1 MNVDF
6 MAVCDAV
13 ARARNGGGETMTDIA
28 ARFGVSRGCLHKWVY
43 PAVDIAA
50 VSLWCHA

>member
-13 ARARNGGGETMTDIA
+13 VRARTGNGETMTDVA
-28 ARFGVSRGCLHKWVY
+28 ERFGVSRGWICKWVY
-43 PAVDIAA
+43 PALDAA
-50 VSLWCHA
+50 GPGG